1 MSVKKREKIAC
12 FGAPGSYSHE
22 ALYCHFGKSTG
33 IVFYDHFEDLVN
45 RVGAGE
51 CRYGVLPVENSS
63 TGGIAE
69 VYDLI
74 LRHNC
79 HIVGEE
85 YVHVQHL
92 LLGVPGARM
101 KDIRHVYSHPQGLAQ
116 CHAFLR
122 LHDTWQ
128 LHSYFST
135 AQSAKEVAVR
145 DEKSVAAI
153 AGRQAAELYGLDVLA
168 GNICTNTTNYTRFVI
183 ISKEVLP
190 YEGNKM
196 TLVIITEHVPG
207 ALYKALGYFYHSGMN
222 MTHLESRPIPGRPF
236 EYSFHID
243 VTGDL
248 DSPACKEALEKLE
261 GQCKYF
267 NILGTYQAAE
277 NRL

>member
-1 MSVKKREKIAC
+1 MSVKKRAKIAC

-22 ALYCHFGKSTG
+22 ALYCHFGKSAD

-45 RVGAGE
+45 RVEAGE

-92 LLGVPGARM
+92 LLGVPGARLE
-101 KDIRHVYSHPQGLAQ
+101 DVRHVYSHPQGLAQ

-145 DEKSVAAI
+145 GEKSVAAI

-168 GNICTNTTNYTRFVI
+168 GDICTNTTNYTRFVI
-183 ISKEVLP
+183 ISKDVLP

-248 DSPACKEALEKLE
+248 DSPACKEALEQLE
-261 GQCKYF
+261 RQCK
-267 NILGTYQAAE
+267 
-277 NRL
+277 

>member
-22 ALYCHFGKSTG
+22 ALYCHFGKSAD

-45 RVGAGE
+45 RVEAGE

-101 KDIRHVYSHPQGLAQ
+101 EDIRHVYSHPQGL
-116 CHAFLR
+116 
-122 LHDTWQ
+122 
-128 LHSYFST
+128 
-135 AQSAKEVAVR
+135 
-145 DEKSVAAI
+145 
-153 AGRQAAELYGLDVLA
+153 
-168 GNICTNTTNYTRFVI
+168 
-183 ISKEVLP
+183 
-190 YEGNKM
+190 
-196 TLVIITEHVPG
+196 
-207 ALYKALGYFYHSGMN
+207 
-222 MTHLESRPIPGRPF
+222 
-236 EYSFHID
+236 
-243 VTGDL
+243 
-248 DSPACKEALEKLE
+248 
-261 GQCKYF
+261 
-267 NILGTYQAAE
+267 
-277 NRL
+277 